1 VFSVSFCRAARWRK
15 ALLIPA
21 LAGPLLGASPAPGPV
36 TLEQALSEAR
46 ASNAKLPIPL
56 LDVSIARE
64 KLKEATAER
73 WLKVAVEGDFIYA
86 PPSGYDPVVT
96 NAGEFRLQAVGRQP
110 LYDGGA
116 RRAAVARAEAGVDAA
131 AGRYRIEEKDL
142 ILEVTSRYAESL
154 AALEEASARRSA
166 ISRLESYRTNLKSR
180 QASGQAVAADLIKTE
195 VRLASEEA
203 NILEAERRADE
214 ARMTLAALMGRAP
227 ADPLA
232 LVPAPDPDLAA
243 PVEPADWESA
253 PEIAAAAA
261 EARAADAGLAS
272 ARAEWRP
279 HLALSADVGFWG
291 SDTSRWIP
299 ADLKA
304 MDPNATFA
312 DRVRRDAGYSFS
324 LIFSWPIFDLGA
336 VRARVAQA
344 DLELQQAKQKIVA
357 ARSDARANGE
367 KARAAATSL
376 AREIALLRKAVPTAR
391 DAYLDAESRYRGGA
405 GTSLEV
411 LDAYSAAVDA
421 MVRLS
426 DAVLRYRI
434 ARAVAVRWGQP

>member
-1 VFSVSFCRAARWRK
+1 MPSVSFRRAARWRK
-15 ALLIPA
+15 AFLIPA
-21 LAGPLLGASPAPGPV
+21 LASPLLGASPAPGPV
-36 TLEQALSEAR
+36 TLDQALSEAR
-46 ASNAKLPIPL
+46 ASNAKLPIPA
-56 LDVSIARE
+56 LDVAIARE

-73 WLKVAVEGDFIYA
+73 WLKVAVEGDFVYA

-116 RRAAVARAEAGVDAA
+116 RRAAVARAQAGVDAA

-214 ARMTLAALMGRAP
+214 TRITLAALMGRAP
-227 ADPLA
+227 ADPLE
-232 LVPAPDPDLAA
+232 LVPAPDPDLAVPA
-243 PVEPADWESA
+243 EPADWESA

-261 EARAADAGLAS
+261 EARVADAGLAS
-272 ARAEWRP
+272 VRAEWRP
-279 HLALSADVGFWG
+279 HLALSADIGFWG

-324 LIFSWPIFDLGA
+324 LVFSWPIFDLGA

-367 KARAAATSL
+367 KARAAVTNL
-376 AREIALLRKAVPTAR
+376 AQEIALLRKAVPTAR

-405 GTSLEV
+405 GTALEV

-421 MVRLS
+421 TVRLS

-434 ARAVAVRWGQP
+434 ARALAVRWGQP